1 MEGDIVKRIISIIV
15 ISGLLLVV
23 AFYALDGS
31 KLWAAAD
38 DIKAELQKFTYI
50 LHSIRD
56 IYVEEPDMNK
66 LIDGAIDGML
76 KTLDPHSAYI
86 NSEEEEKITE
96 QFQGKFEG
104 IGISFVI
111 QNKWITVVSPIP
123 GTPSDRLGI
132 RAGDR
137 IVEIEGQ
144 SAYDLTNEQV
154 MLKLRGPKGTHVNVT
169 IQREGE
175 PEQLYFDIERA
186 EIPIYSV
193 ETSFMLD
200 NNTGYILINR
210 FTATTNEELETALDS
225 LEALGMNRL
234 ILDLRNNSGGYL
246 DAAVEVAD
254 KFIPGGKLI
263 VYTRGRIPRSNEE
276 RYSTDAATHPM
287 YPLIVLINSGSAS
300 ASEIVAGA
308 IQDLD
313 RGLIV
318 GQTSFGKGYV
328 QTELKMQDKSAVRI
342 TTARYYTP
350 SGRLIQR
357 PHDKGLAQYFE
368 DIPTTEEEAEQDTTR
383 PAYYTASHRKVYG
396 GGGIT
401 PDVWVDP
408 EYLTRL
414 TSQILNQRL
423 ILEYANQYLAEHPNP
438 PSDFPRFLSQFQITN
453 NMMRDFLGLLAPKY
467 GRMLSQTVKRDRDFM
482 DYRSMYER
490 SWEMI
495 QDLTSAAVYQLADSV
510 RVSIPADSLRIHF
523 KEKTPMSEV
532 ELSAFK
538 ELITSKTKD
547 AMQHDFK
554 RDRDFLTNLIKAEL
568 ARIWYNG
575 QTYYYQVRV
584 QDDNQVAK
592 AETLFD
598 QARQI
603 AGLPKEVG
611 QYR

>member
-1 MEGDIVKRIISIIV
+1 MKRIISIIV

-23 AFYALDGS
+23 AFYTLDGS

-175 PEQLYFDIERA
+175 SELLYFDIERA

-193 ETSFMLD
+193 ETSFMLG
-200 NNTGYILINR
+200 NHTGYILINR
-210 FTATTNEELETALDS
+210 FTATTSQELETALDS
-225 LEALGMNRL
+225 LESLGMNRL

-276 RYSTDAATHPM
+276 RYSTEAATHPM
-287 YPLIVLINSGSAS
+287 YPLIVLTNSGSAS

-308 IQDLD
+308 VQDID

-318 GQTSFGKGYV
+318 GQTTFGKGYV

-368 DIPTTEEEAEQDTTR
+368 DIPTTEEDAEQDTAR

-423 ILEYANQYLAEHPNP
+423 ILEYANQYLADHPNP
-438 PSDFPRFLSQFQITN
+438 PSDFPRFLSQFQVTDG
-453 NMMRDFLGLLAPKY
+453 MMKNFLGMLAPKY
-467 GRMLSQTVKRDRDFM
+467 GRMLSQMVKRDRDFM
-482 DYRSMYER
+482 DYRSTYER
-490 SWEMI
+490 SWETI
-495 QDLTSAAVYQLADSV
+495 QELTSATVYQLADSV

-523 KEKTPMSEV
+523 KEKIPMSDA
-532 ELSAFK
+532 ELVALK
-538 ELITSKTKD
+538 ELIASKTQD

-554 RDRDFLTNLIKAEL
+554 RDRDFLANLIKAEL

-584 QDDNQVAK
+584 QDDNQVVK
-592 AETLFD
+592 AQTLFD

-603 AGLPKEVG
+603 AGLPKEAG
-611 QYR
+611 QLR

>member
-1 MEGDIVKRIISIIV
+1 VKRIISIIV

>member
-1 MEGDIVKRIISIIV
+1 VKRIISIIV
-15 ISGLLLVV
+15 ISGLLLIA
-23 AFYALDGS
+23 AFYAFDGS
-31 KLWAAAD
+31 KLWAAAE
-38 DIKAELQKFTYI
+38 DIKGELQKFTYI

-154 MLKLRGPKGTHVNVT
+154 MLKLRGPKGTHVNVS

-175 PEQLYFDIERA
+175 SESLYFDIERA

-193 ETSFMLD
+193 ETSFMLG
-200 NNTGYILINR
+200 NHTGYILINR
-210 FTATTNEELETALDS
+210 FTATTSQELETALDS

-276 RYSTDAATHPM
+276 RYSTDDANHPM
-287 YPLIVLINSGSAS
+287 YPLIVLTNSGSAS

-308 IQDLD
+308 VQDLD

-318 GQTSFGKGYV
+318 GQTTFGKGYV

-368 DIPTTEEEAEQDTTR
+368 DVATTEEEAEQDTSR

-423 ILEYANQYLAEHPNP
+423 VLEYANQYLANHPNP
-438 PSDFPRFLSQFQITN
+438 PSDFPHFLSQFQVTDG
-453 NMMRDFLGLLAPKY
+453 MMRNFLGMLAPKY

-482 DYRSMYER
+482 DYRSSYER
-490 SWEMI
+490 SWETI
-495 QDLTSAAVYQLADSV
+495 QELTSAAVYQLADSV
-510 RVSIPADSLRIHF
+510 RVSIPADSLKIHF
-523 KEKTPMSEV
+523 KEKTPMSDA
-532 ELSAFK
+532 ELSALK
-538 ELITSKTKD
+538 ELIVSKTRD

-554 RDRDFLTNLIKAEL
+554 RDRDFLANLIKSEI

-584 QDDNQVAK
+584 QDDNQVVK
-592 AETLFD
+592 AQTLFD

-603 AGLPKEVG
+603 AGLPKEAG
-611 QYR
+611 QLR